1 MSNLSNDYD
10 VRLATLKKLGG
21 DMTKK
26 YATIYDVDLAILDK
40 IGQGGGGGGSTVWGD
55 IYGDIKDQKDLIDLI
70 SQSGGGSLTP
80 EQEEILEK
88 LSNTSGGAYYT
99 TEIGTNGSYIS
110 VDGYDTNTK
119 NYSQIG
125 DDFYMY
131 TFGYIFKYNPS
142 TFSFTKLNEEH
153 INNLNPYNR
162 FWKDKSGRVHFG
174 FNYEF
179 DLNTLQMTD
188 HMVSPYSTSS
198 EANYISVIIGK
209 YGIYNLWGRDYVVF
223 NEAEDRFDSEVKNLP
238 EPSDGQYYN
247 FGDSFYKSLQ
257 NVDGRLISIF
267 DNMTFEVI
275 ENPDSTIN
283 IIKIDDFWDFNNMPF
298 SINIYSALKYI
309 NGSWYFPA
317 DSSLYKYTDGEWVV
331 VNDNFNFGQYN
342 LPQCNSYNGLMFGPM
357 NFPQYDISPLIIN
370 YTDEPVKSTSWTPA
384 KNFAVDLVSNQSI
397 GGQKTFNESVEF
409 KQTVVLNSILSSSG
423 NSIDLYSQK
432 NTIINAD
439 YFVKLQKNTLVGGDF
454 VASKEDTIQNS
465 EISYP
470 GLLKKEVVN
479 NLCGDLNWYCYA
491 VFNNKVYHN
500 SVIKYVFDG
509 ENAVI
514 KDNWYPLDNSNMSQC
529 AKITSNRFFIVNTN
543 NFNIYELVGDEW
555 VLRLDTNTY
564 GTDQIIPFEDTLVC
578 GMDGK
583 KLNTTTW
590 EWEDWLG
597 HGFNV
602 QNMSAGVFEHN
613 NITYQI
619 TDSNLNKFNPE
630 TGQFEEY
637 VAFIN
642 EWGGMSYSQG
652 NRFIHNGNIYINAS
666 GNWYLVDLDSRT
678 IIKQENI
685 LVEGGY
691 PVFSLNGKTYTYE
704 NCQIQL
710 LYDVNYTKPALPNNG
725 LDYSLTAKSTNGKVE
740 YSYAGIWSGTQAEWD
755 ALPADV
761 QNSIKIALIT
771 E

>member
-1 MSNLSNDYD
+1 MSNLSTDYD

-21 DMTKK
+21 DMSKK

-40 IGQGGGGGGSTVWGD
+40 IGQGGG
-55 IYGDIKDQKDLIDLI
+55 
-70 SQSGGGSLTP
+70 GGGSLTP

-110 VDGYDTNTK
+110 VDGYDNMEK
-119 NYSQIG
+119 NYCQIG

-131 TFGYIFKYNPS
+131 SSFSIYKYNPS
-142 TFSFTKLNEEH
+142 NFSFTKLNEEA
-153 INNLNPYNR
+153 IGTLNAYNR
-162 FWKDKSGRVHFG
+162 FWQDKSGRVHYG

-188 HMVSPYSTSS
+188 HYVSPYDSGTGDD
-198 EANYISVIIGK
+198 YISVIIGK
-209 YGIYNLWGRDYVVF
+209 YGIYNLYNRNYVVF
-223 NEAEDRFDSEVKNLP
+223 NEEEDKFDSEVKNLP
-238 EPSDGQYYN
+238 EPVDGQYYDFDFN
-247 FGDSFYKSLQ
+247 FYRSLQ

-267 DNMTFEVI
+267 NNMTFEVI
-275 ENPDSTIN
+275 ENPDATIN
-283 IIKIDDFWDFNNMPF
+283 IIKIDDFWDWNNMPF
-298 SINIYSALKYI
+298 SVQIYNALKYI
-309 NGSWYFPA
+309 NGNWYYPLNN
-317 DSSLYKYTDGEWVV
+317 LYKYIDGEWVV
-331 VNDNFNFGQYN
+331 VNEFFNFGPYN
-342 LPQCNSYNGLMFGPM
+342 LPQCNSYNGLMFGPVHYPM
-357 NFPQYDISPLIIN
+357 YDINPLIIN
-370 YTDEPVKSTSWTPA
+370 YTDEPVKSTAWTPA
-384 KNFAVDLVSNQSI
+384 KSFAVDFESNQSI
-397 GGQKTFNESVEF
+397 GGQKTFKNPVEF
-409 KQTVVLNSILSSSG
+409 EQAVHLNYIGSNNNNLDI
-423 NSIDLYSQK
+423 YSQK
-432 NTIINAD
+432 DTIINAD

-479 NLCGDLNWYCYA
+479 NLCGDFNWYCYS

-514 KDNWYPLDNSNMSQC
+514 KDNWYPVDNSNMSQC

-597 HGFNV
+597 HGISII
-602 QNMSAGVFEHN
+602 NMSAGVFEFN

-619 TDSNLNKFNPE
+619 TDNNLNKFNPE

-637 VAFIN
+637 VAFTN

-685 LVEGGY
+685 LVEDNY
-691 PVFSLNGKTYTYE
+691 PVFSLNGKTYTYD

-725 LDYSLTAKSTNGKVE
+725 LDYSLTAKSTDGKVE
-740 YSYAGIWSGTQAEWD
+740 YSYAGIWSGSQAEWN
-755 ALPADV
+755 ALPVDV

>member
-21 DMTKK
+21 DMSKK

-40 IGQGGGGGGSTVWGD
+40 IGQGGGGGGS
-55 IYGDIKDQKDLIDLI
+55 
-70 SQSGGGSLTP
+70 LTP

-88 LSNTSGGAYYT
+88 LSNTSNGAYYT

-110 VDGYDTNTK
+110 VDGYDDFEK
-119 NYSQIG
+119 NFGQIG

-131 TFGYIFKYNPS
+131 SSFSIYKYNPS
-142 TFSFTKLNEEH
+142 TFSFTKLNKES
-153 INNLNPYNR
+153 IGTLNAYNR

-188 HMVSPYSTSS
+188 HYVEPYTSDS
-198 EANYISVIIGK
+198 GKDYISVIIGK
-209 YGIYNLWGRDYVVF
+209 YGIYNLSGRNYVVF
-223 NEAEDRFDSEVKNLP
+223 NEAEDRFYSEVKHLP
-238 EPSDGQYYN
+238 DSSDGQSYDFYDN
-247 FGDSFYKSLQ
+247 FYKSLQ

-275 ENPDSTIN
+275 ENPDATIN

-298 SINIYSALKYI
+298 SVGNYNALKYI
-309 NGSWYFPA
+309 NGNWYYPTGNY
-317 DSSLYKYTDGEWVV
+317 LYKYIDGEWIV
-331 VNDNFNFGQYN
+331 VNDNFIFSPYN
-342 LPQCNSYNGLMFGPM
+342 LPQYSSYNGLMFGPL

-370 YTDEPVKSTSWTPA
+370 YTDEPVKSTAWTPA
-384 KNFAVDLVSNQSI
+384 KNFAVDLESNQSI
-397 GGQKTFNESVEF
+397 RGQKIFNDQVEF
-409 KQTVVLNSILSSSG
+409 KQNVVLNSILS
-423 NSIDLYSQK
+423 NAANNLELYSQK

-439 YFVKLQKNTLVGGDF
+439 KFVKLQKNTLVGGDF

-470 GLLKKEVVN
+470 GVLEKDVVN
-479 NLCGDLNWYCYA
+479 NVCGDYSWYCYA

-500 SVIKYVFDG
+500 SVIEYVFDG
-509 ENAVI
+509 ENVVI
-514 KDNWYPLDNSNMSQC
+514 KDNWYPVDNSNMSQC

-543 NFNIYELVGDEW
+543 NLNIYELVGDEW
-555 VLRLDTNTY
+555 VLRLGTNGY

-578 GMDGK
+578 GLDGK

-597 HGFNV
+597 HGFNIY
-602 QNMSAGVFEHN
+602 NMSSGVFEHN
-613 NITYQI
+613 GTTYQI
-619 TDSNLNKFNPE
+619 ADNNLNKFNPE

-637 VAFIN
+637 VAFTN
-642 EWGGMSYSQG
+642 EWGGMSYANG

-666 GNWYLVDLDSRT
+666 GNWYLVDLNSRT

-685 LVEGGY
+685 LVRNEY
-691 PVFSLNGKTYTYE
+691 PVFSLNSKTYTYDD
-704 NCQIQL
+704 CRIKL

-725 LDYSLTAKSTNGKVE
+725 LDYSLTAKSTDGKVE
-740 YSYAGIWSGTQAEWD
+740 YSYSGIWSGTQAEWD

>member
-10 VRLATLKKLGG
+10 VRLATLQKLGG

-40 IGQGGGGGGSTVWGD
+40 IGQGGGGGGS
-55 IYGDIKDQKDLIDLI
+55 
-70 SQSGGGSLTP
+70 LTP

-88 LSNTSGGAYYT
+88 LSNTSNGAYYT
-99 TEIGTNGSYIS
+99 TEIAPNGGYIS
-110 VDGYDTNTK
+110 VDGYDDMEK
-119 NYSQIG
+119 NFCQIG

-131 TFGYIFKYNPS
+131 SSFYIYKYNQS
-142 TFSFTKLNEEH
+142 TFSFTKLNEES
-153 INNLNPYNR
+153 IGTLNAYNR
-162 FWKDKSGRVHFG
+162 FWQDKSGRVHFG
-174 FNYEF
+174 FDYEF

-188 HMVSPYSTSS
+188 HSVSPYDGGSG
-198 EANYISVIIGK
+198 NDYIEVIIGK
-209 YGIYNLWGRDYVVF
+209 YGIYNLSGRNYVVF
-223 NEAEDRFDSEVKNLP
+223 NEEEDKFNSEIKNLP
-238 EPSDGQYYN
+238 EPVDGQSY
-247 FGDSFYKSLQ
+247 DFYTTFYQSLQ

-267 DNMTFEVI
+267 DNKTFEVI
-275 ENPDSTIN
+275 ENPDATIN
-283 IIKIDDFWDFNNMPF
+283 IIKIDDFWDWNNMPF
-298 SINIYSALKYI
+298 SVNIYSAFKYI
-309 NGSWYFPA
+309 NGNWYFPLNN
-317 DSSLYKYTDGEWVV
+317 LYKYINGEWVV
-331 VNDNFNFGQYN
+331 VKDNFNFSPYN
-342 LPQCNSYNGLMFGPM
+342 LPQCNSYNGLMFGPLNDPM
-357 NFPQYDISPLIIN
+357 YNISPLIIN
-370 YTDEPVKSTSWTPA
+370 YTGEPVKSTDWTQT
-384 KNFAVDLVSNQSI
+384 KSFAVDLVSNQSI
-397 GGQKTFNESVEF
+397 GGQKTFKEQVEF
-409 KQTVVLNSILSSSG
+409 KQTVVLNSILS
-423 NSIDLYSQK
+423 NSNNNIDIYSQK

-439 YFVKLQKNTLVGGDF
+439 EFVKLQKNTLVGGDF

-470 GLLKKEVVN
+470 GLLEKEVVN
-479 NLCGDLNWYCYA
+479 NVCGDYGWYCYA

-500 SVIKYVFDG
+500 SFIKYVFDG

-514 KDNWYPLDNSNMSQC
+514 KDNWYPVDNSNMSQC

-578 GMDGK
+578 GLDGK

-590 EWEDWLG
+590 EWEAWLG

-613 NITYQI
+613 GITYMI

-637 VAFIN
+637 VDFTN
-642 EWGGMSYSQG
+642 EWGGMSYAQG
-652 NRFIHNGNIYINAS
+652 NRFIHNGNIYITAG
-666 GNWYLVDLDSRT
+666 GNWYLVDLNSRV
-678 IIKQENI
+678 IIRQENI
-685 LVEGGY
+685 LVRDQY
-691 PVFSLNGKTYTYE
+691 PVFSLNGKTYTYYD
-704 NCQIQL
+704 CRIKL

-725 LDYSLTAKSTNGKVE
+725 LDYSLTAKSTDGKVE